1 MSYSLENAR
10 FQWEEGRQR
19 LQELR
24 DQPAARRAGDRIIA
38 AVREEL
44 RRRLGSS
51 FEAAELADLYGT
63 SGDWASDLAYEYGDG
78 FADGQAAIDA
88 AYWEHLRLARD
99 FSGGVRIEPDSSR
112 S

>member
-10 FQWEEGRQR
+10 FQWEEGRRR
-19 LQELR
+19 LEELR
-24 DQPAARRAGDRIIA
+24 SEPAARRAGDRIVA

-51 FEAAELADLYGT
+51 FYAADLAALYGAG
-63 SGDWASDLAYEYGDG
+63 GDWASDIGYELGEGLD
-78 FADGQAAIDA
+78 DVQAAIDA

-99 FSGGVRIEPDSSR
+99 FAGGIRINLED
-112 S
+112 

>member
-10 FQWEEGRQR
+10 FQWEEGWRR

-24 DQPAARRAGDRIIA
+24 SDPASRRAGERVVA

-51 FEAAELADLYGT
+51 FDAEDLSALYGAG
-63 SGDWASDLAYEYGDG
+63 GDWASDIAYEYGESFDD
-78 FADGQAAIDA
+78 AQSAIDA
-88 AYWEHLRLARD
+88 AYWDHLRLARD
-99 FSGGVRIEPDSSR
+99 FAGGIRMRLDE
-112 S
+112 